1 MLGLEITGIHS
12 MMCLIHFSNYMLSIR
27 LGLIGLTVGFNAENR
42 LWLVYFLT
50 TIVLVYKTV
59 LVV

>member
-1 MLGLEITGIHS
+1 MI
-12 MMCLIHFSNYMLSIR
+12 CLIHFSNYMLSIR

-50 TIVLVYKTV
+50 TIVLLYKTV